1 MRKRRQDIIKQ
12 GTLGFTKA
20 QSLKPKA
27 GTHRVPFPCLLALF
41 LLACGSSVPQMPT
54 TPEQPKTPET
64 PEEPEIP
71 GMEGATSGGGRSGGG
86 RGGCRTFPVS
96 VFLNAHKD
104 MNRNREGQAM
114 PVEVKAYLLKG
125 RQLFEELDFDTL
137 RRDGDKALA
146 EDLVTSLSFVVFPAK
161 MKIQPIKAPADTAF
175 VALVG
180 LFRKH
185 DGQLWKLVFD
195 VRGLS
200 GRCKKGQLH
209 TPLKANLYRN
219 SLRLDKDM
227 PPEAQK
233 GEGQE

>member
-114 PVEVKAYLLKG
+114 PVEVSWLTG
-125 RQLFEELDFDTL
+125 RPTSRAFPPGSGSGECGFRPRSQLRGSRGFSGWTESP
-137 RRDGDKALA
+137 R
-146 EDLVTSLSFVVFPAK
+146 SLFPAGISK
-161 MKIQPIKAPADTAF
+161 DPNRIGRILSTTISARPRRRIQ
-175 VALVG
+175 
-180 LFRKH
+180 
-185 DGQLWKLVFD
+185 
-195 VRGLS
+195 
-200 GRCKKGQLH
+200 
-209 TPLKANLYRN
+209 
-219 SLRLDKDM
+219 
-227 PPEAQK
+227 
-233 GEGQE
+233 